1 MAKKST
7 QVAINEQ
14 LIENGIREADE
25 IYPISGNNYEL
36 AYVGSPDDIDSD
48 RIVSQLE
55 DAGFNPREGEWMTTS
70 DFENLPVTEDYL
82 NGLDDG
88 LDQAEEFRVVIEYN
102 PRNKSSIR
110 AVPQDVSAKLNAIA
124 KRIDTYKEAKT
135 ALEETF
141 ANTLNS
147 ICRGL
152 ESTGDEN
159 GADNLRAEYHDKVQS
174 LLDSQYFE
182 DAYWH
187 FQAVVEDNVGW

>member
-25 IYPISGNNYEL
+25 IYPISGNKYEL
-36 AYVGSPDDIDSD
+36 AYVGSSDDIDSD
-48 RIVSQLE
+48 EIVSQLE
-55 DAGFNPREGEWMTTS
+55 EAGFNPHEGEWLSTS
-70 DFENLPVTEDYL
+70 DFEDLPVTEDYL
-82 NGLDDG
+82 EGLDDG

-110 AVPQDVSAKLNAIA
+110 SIPQDVAAKLNAIE
-124 KRIDTYKEAKT
+124 KRINTYKEAKN

-141 ANTLNS
+141 ENTLNS

-152 ESTGDEN
+152 EAVGNEN
-159 GADNLRAEYHDKVQS
+159 SADAIRAGYNMDVQPF
-174 LLDSQYFE
+174 LDSQIFE
-182 DAYWH
+182 EAYWH
-187 FQAVVEDNVGW
+187 FHMTIEDNLD